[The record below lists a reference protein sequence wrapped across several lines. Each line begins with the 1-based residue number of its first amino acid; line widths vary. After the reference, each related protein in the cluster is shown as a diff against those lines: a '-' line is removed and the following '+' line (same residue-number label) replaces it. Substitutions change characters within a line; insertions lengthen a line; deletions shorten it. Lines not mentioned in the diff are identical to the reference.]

1 MEESII
7 IDRYLKPLSKK
18 FKEALN
24 LSDDAAILKIFKS
37 KNLVISVDNF
47 IYGIHCPD
55 YINISSAVNRAILA
69 AISDLSAMAAKP
81 YCIFISI
88 TLNKHNITNKLLKDL
103 QIGINKALKST
114 KTMLGGGDL
123 CSSLQPASFSVTV
136 VGEGVKKKLL
146 RRKGAKPNE
155 LLCVSGN
162 IGDAK
167 IGLDMLLKKKKISKD
182 LLNNYFIKKFL
193 KPPFR
198 NDFARS
204 ISRYI
209 TSCIDISDGLIV
221 DSSKLAL
228 NSNCSLN
235 INSKAIPISMKAK
248 KLIKNKALSLHD
260 LIGAGDD
267 YELVFS
273 VNEKNLKVIKKIATK
288 KKVKISVI
296 GKFSKGKKI
305 LLDNKVFSRGFSHFE

>member
-1 MEESII
+1 MDESFI
-7 IDRYLKPLSKK
+7 IDRYLKPLSKQ

-24 LSDDAAILKIFKS
+24 FSDDAAILRIYKK

-47 IYGIHCPD
+47 IYGIHCPH
-55 YINISSAVNRAILA
+55 YINISSAINRAILA

-88 TLNKHNITNKLLKDL
+88 TLNKDTITNKLLKDL
-103 QIGINKALKST
+103 QKGIKNALKSS

-123 CSSLQPASFSVTV
+123 CTSSQPASFSVTV
-136 VGEGVKKKLL
+136 IGEGAKKNLL
-146 RRKGAKPNE
+146 RRKGAKPDE

-167 IGLDMLLKKKKISKD
+167 IGLNMLLEKKKLSKD
-182 LLNNYFIKKFL
+182 SLNNYFIKKFL
-193 KPPFR
+193 NPPFR

-204 ISRYI
+204 ISKYAS
-209 TSCIDISDGLIV
+209 SCIDISDGLIV

-235 INSKAIPISMKAK
+235 IYSKAIPISMKAK
-248 KLIKNKALSLHD
+248 KLIKNKAFSLHD

-267 YELVFS
+267 YELAFS
-273 VNEKNLKVIKKIATK
+273 VNEKNLKVIGKIATK

-296 GKFSKGKKI
+296 GKFFKGKKI
-305 LLDNKVFSRGFSHFE
+305 LLDNKVYSRGYSHF

>member
-1 MEESII
+1 MDESAI

-18 FKEALN
+18 FKDALN

-55 YINISSAVNRAILA
+55 YINISSAVNRAILV

-88 TLNKHNITNKLLKDL
+88 TLNKLTISNKLLKDL
-103 QIGINKALKST
+103 QIGINNALKTS

-123 CSSLQPASFSVTV
+123 CTSSQPASFSVTV
-136 VGEGVKKKLL
+136 VGEGVKKNIL
-146 RRKGAKPNE
+146 RRKGAKPDE

-167 IGLDMLLKKKKISKD
+167 IGLDIKKKKNNFSEG
-182 LLNNYFIKKFL
+182 LLKNYFIKKFL
-193 KPPFR
+193 NPPFR

-204 ISRYI
+204 ISRYV

-248 KLIKNKALSLHD
+248 KIIKNKALSLYD
-260 LIGAGDD
+260 LISAGDD
-267 YELVFS
+267 YELAFS
-273 VNEKNLKVIKKIATK
+273 LNKKNLKVIERIANK

-296 GKFSKGKKI
+296 GKFSKGKRI
-305 LLDNKVFSRGFSHFE
+305 LLDNKVFSRGYSHF

>member
-1 MEESII
+1 MDESAII
-7 IDRYLKPLSKK
+7 AKYLKPLSKK
-18 FKEALN
+18 FKDALN

-88 TLNKHNITNKLLKDL
+88 TLNKLTISNKLLKDL
-103 QIGINKALKST
+103 QIGINNALKTS

-123 CSSLQPASFSVTV
+123 CTSSQPASFSVTV
-136 VGEGVKKKLL
+136 VGEGVKKNIL
-146 RRKGAKPNE
+146 RRKGAKPDE

-167 IGLDMLLKKKKISKD
+167 IGLDMLIKKNNFSEGLLK
-182 LLNNYFIKKFL
+182 NYFIKKFL
-193 KPPFR
+193 NPPFR

-204 ISRYI
+204 ISRYV

-248 KLIKNKALSLHD
+248 KIIKNKALSLYD
-260 LIGAGDD
+260 LISAGDD
-267 YELVFS
+267 YELAFS
-273 VNEKNLKVIKKIATK
+273 LNKKNLKVIERIANK

-296 GKFSKGKKI
+296 GKFSKGKSI
-305 LLDNKVFSRGFSHFE
+305 LLDNKVFSRGYTHF